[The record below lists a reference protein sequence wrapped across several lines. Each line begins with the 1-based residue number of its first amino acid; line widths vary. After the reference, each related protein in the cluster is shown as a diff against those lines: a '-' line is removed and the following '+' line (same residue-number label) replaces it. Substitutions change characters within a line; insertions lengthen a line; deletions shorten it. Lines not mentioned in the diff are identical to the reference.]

1 MLNNEIRKTEEAEA
15 ANAHERL
22 FNSSENKNDEND
34 NKNDDE
40 KIVDKKLKKK
50 ELSGDDKSES
60 SELSDRAE
68 EEIKAEIAENQTGP
82 NEPNDDLHGST
93 VEIVQPADLKPKH
106 LGFTRTLLLAMF
118 AAMIGTGA
126 QFGYAIGVMNAPTEV
141 RIFFENDLLQK
152 MSFFLVN
159 QKLYKRNLFKTL

>member
-1 MLNNEIRKTEEAEA
+1 
-15 ANAHERL
+15 
-22 FNSSENKNDEND
+22 
-34 NKNDDE
+34 
-40 KIVDKKLKKK
+40 
-50 ELSGDDKSES
+50 
-60 SELSDRAE
+60 
-68 EEIKAEIAENQTGP
+68 
-82 NEPNDDLHGST
+82 
-93 VEIVQPADLKPKH
+93 
-106 LGFTRTLLLAMF
+106 MF